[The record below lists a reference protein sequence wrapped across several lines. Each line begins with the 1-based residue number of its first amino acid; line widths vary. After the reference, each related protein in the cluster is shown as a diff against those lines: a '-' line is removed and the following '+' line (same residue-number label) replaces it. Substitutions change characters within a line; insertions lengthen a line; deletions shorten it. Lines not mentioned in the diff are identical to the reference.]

1 MVPFFFFK
9 LKQFSKNPAGRV
21 LATNFGLQPLVAA
34 KSLLMSG
41 PVSFRQ
47 TLLSMQSSLL
57 PPPNLLVSPSPMEIQ
72 CIFSVID
79 EAKQDNEEHRWKHW
93 KIIVATLI
101 FKIYQV

>member
-9 LKQFSKNPAGRV
+9 LKQFSKNPAGRGPRNQFWI
-21 LATNFGLQPLVAA
+21 ATSRCSQ
-34 KSLLMSG
+34 KSIDVGTIEFSAD
-41 PVSFRQ
+41 P
-47 TLLSMQSSLL
+47 LSMQSSLL